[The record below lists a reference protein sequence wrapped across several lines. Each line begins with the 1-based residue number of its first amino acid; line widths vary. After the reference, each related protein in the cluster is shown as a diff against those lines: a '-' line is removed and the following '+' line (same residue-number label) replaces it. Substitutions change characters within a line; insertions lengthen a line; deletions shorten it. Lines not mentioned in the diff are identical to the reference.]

1 MVLIK
6 PLLQVRTK
14 SKMLLI
20 TEEPI
25 RDVQFVTEARE
36 DGKKFLYIEGPFMV
50 AEQLNANGRI
60 YKRDIMEKEVQ
71 RYVADVIKNGQGY
84 GELEHPEGPKINLE
98 RVSHL
103 IEKLELGKDNIVYGR
118 AKILDTP
125 MGNIAKA
132 LIEGGSKLG
141 VSSRGLGSLRSGQ
154 NGIMEVQNDFRLV
167 TAADIVANPSAPGA
181 FVKGIMEG
189 VEFYFDEKRGWIAE
203 EIKRDIE
210 KIGYKKL
217 DEAKMLTF
225 FEKFMK
231 NM

>member
-1 MVLIK
+1 
-6 PLLQVRTK
+6 
-14 SKMLLI
+14 MLLI

-25 RDVQFVTEARE
+25 RDVSFVTEARE
-36 DGKKFLYIEGPFMV
+36 DGKKYLYIEGPFMV

-60 YKRDIMEKEVQ
+60 YRRDVMEREVQ
-71 RYVADVIKNGQGY
+71 RYVTDVIKSGQGY

-103 IEKLELGKDNIVYGR
+103 IEKLEIGRDNIVYGR

-141 VSSRGLGSLRSGQ
+141 VSSRGLGSLKAGT
-154 NGIMEVQNDFRLV
+154 NGIMEVQGDFKLV

-189 VEFYFDEKRGWIAE
+189 VEFYYDDRRGWIAE
-203 EIKRDIE
+203 EIKKEINE
-210 KIGYKKL
+210 IGYKRL
-217 DEAKMLTF
+217 DEQKALQLL
-225 FEKFMK
+225 EKFCK
-231 NM
+231 STVNTKKI